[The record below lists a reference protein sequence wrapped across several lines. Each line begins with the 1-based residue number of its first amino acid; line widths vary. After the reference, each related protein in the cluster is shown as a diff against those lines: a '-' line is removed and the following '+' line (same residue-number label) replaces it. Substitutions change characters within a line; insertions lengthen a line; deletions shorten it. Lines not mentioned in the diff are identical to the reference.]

1 MNDEHFFP
9 GINDS
14 DERTGSGPMSVATFS
29 DRFSLEGSIH
39 DSILF
44 EPIEIV
50 EPEISPE

>member
-1 MNDEHFFP
+1 MNDEHYFP

-14 DERTGSGPMSVATFS
+14 DEDSGSVPMSVATSLLFS

-44 EPIEIV
+44 EPIEL
-50 EPEISPE
+50 P